1 MALRTIVEKGDPLL
15 EKKSREVTDINER
28 ILQLLDDMI
37 ETMRNA
43 EGVGIAAPQVG
54 ILRQVCVI
62 EPEPG
67 YVTELI
73 NPVIIEQEGEQEG
86 YEGCLSVPGYI
97 GCVKRP
103 MKIKVRAQNRTGGL
117 ETFEFEG
124 FDAVAASH
132 EMDHLKGILYT
143 SKATDVHKP
152 APPEEDGAE
161 EADE

>member
-1 MALRTIVEKGDPLL
+1 MALRNIVVEGDEILT
-15 EKKSREVTDINER
+15 KKCREVVKFDDRLAE
-28 ILQLLDDMI
+28 LLDDMI
-37 ETMRNA
+37 GTMREA

-73 NPVIIEQEGEQEG
+73 NPIILEQEGEQEG

-103 MKIKVRAQNRTGGL
+103 MKIKVRAQTRTGGQ
-117 ETFEFEG
+117 ETYVFEG
-124 FDAVAASH
+124 FDAVAACH

-152 APPEEDGAE
+152 APVEEDGEEVVAE
-161 EADE
+161 

>member
-1 MALRTIVEKGDPLL
+1 MALRNIVVKGDDILT
-15 EKKSREVTDINER
+15 KKCREVVKFDARLAE
-28 ILQLLDDMI
+28 LLDDMI
-37 ETMRNA
+37 ETMRHA

-54 ILRQVCVI
+54 ILRQACVI

-73 NPVIIEQEGEQEG
+73 NPVIIGQEGEQEG

-103 MKIKVRAQNRTGGL
+103 LKVKVRAQNRKGGL
-117 ETFEFEG
+117 ENFTFEG
-124 FDAVAASH
+124 FSAIAACH

-143 SKATDVHKP
+143 DKATDVHIP
-152 APPEEDGAE
+152 EPDDGEEDA
-161 EADE
+161 

>member
-1 MALRTIVEKGDPLL
+1 MMSFTL
-15 EKKSREVTDINER
+15 EDLNSHFLSEVTFIFGNIR
-28 ILQLLDDMI
+28 ISLAELIDDMI
-37 ETMRNA
+37 ETMRDA